1 MRVTNT
7 MMRNNSMLNMQ
18 KNKVAYNKY
27 LTQYNTQKK
36 IQRPSD
42 DPTIAARAL
51 KYRTTL
57 AEIDQ
62 YLTNI
67 KDATSWMGATE
78 TCLKAVNTKL
88 TDMID
93 YCTQAATGTY
103 NEKDR
108 ADIVTQLKQFSKYI
122 YEQNADADY
131 AGRYLFTGFRT
142 DVPML
147 FDKEETGTTYT
158 ITENIDIN
166 TINKYQYVYGE
177 ASYNA
182 GSSAADYANQ
192 ASEFAT
198 THRALLSYDKLDDNQ
213 TVKLTYT
220 DSTGTQQTVT
230 AITKSVA
237 ADTKYNEHLHPGTDE
252 VYFVPE
258 TGELVFGDDVYDS
271 IRAGKDLSVDYKKT
285 EFAAKDVRPEHY
297 FNCTAVDNTTGEVS
311 NYRTAGTQNMMYQIY
326 FSQTLVVNTE
336 GCDSINLAVGRTI
349 SDITNI
355 CNDLDVMEANL
366 KSVEKRIN
374 DCDENDKTTLAN
386 LNELKSQI
394 ETEIQLQKTV
404 LGKALGSAIT
414 TCQSANADNETHP
427 YPGIVDMLH
436 QLKEQGYVL
445 GVLSNKAE
453 EAVISLCERFFPGIF
468 SVEAGARDDF
478 PRKPD
483 PTRLRCIVEELGL
496 RREEVIYSGD
506 SDVDVLTAIRAGV
519 RPVAVDWGYRS
530 RQCLVQAGAS
540 HIVSSPEELIQE
552 IRTGK

>member
-7 MMRNNSMLNMQ
+7 MMRNNSLLNMQ

-42 DPTIAARAL
+42 DPTIAVRAL

-67 KDATSWMGATE
+67 KDATSWMDATE
-78 TCLKAVNTKL
+78 TCLKDVNNRL
-88 TDMID
+88 TDMIE

-147 FDKEETGTTYT
+147 FEEAQKDTTYT
-158 ITENIDIN
+158 ITEKIDIN
-166 TINKYQYVYGE
+166 AINKYQYVYGE
-177 ASYNA
+177 AVYSDTSDA
-182 GSSAADYANQ
+182 SDYADQ
-192 ASEFAT
+192 ASQFAT
-198 THRALLSYDKLDDNQ
+198 THRVLLSYDDLDVTQ
-213 TVKLTYT
+213 EVKITYT
-220 DSTGTQQTVT
+220 DSTGAQQTVT
-230 AITKSVA
+230 AKTKSVA
-237 ADTKYNEHLHPGTDE
+237 ADTTRNEHLHPDADE

-258 TGELVFGDDVYDS
+258 TGELVFGDDVYNS
-271 IRAGKDLSVDYKKT
+271 VRAGKGMSVVYKKT
-285 EFAAKDVRPEHY
+285 QFDKKDVRPEHY
-297 FNCTAVDNTTGEVS
+297 FECSTVNNNTGETAT
-311 NYRTAGTQNMMYQIY
+311 YRTAGKQEMLYQIN

-336 GCDSINLAVGRTI
+336 GCNSISLSVGRAI
-349 SDITNI
+349 SDITNM

-374 DCDENDKTTLAN
+374 DCDENDTDKLAS

-394 ETEIQLQKTV
+394 ETEITLQKTV

-414 TCQSANADNETHP
+414 TCQKSQDELNVALADHGSRDNRMQMTKAKLEDQKIDTEEAKSDNEDADL
-427 YPGIVDMLH
+427 G
-436 QLKEQGYVL
+436 EAYVNFSEADLLYQATLNATSKIL
-445 GVLSNKAE
+445 GQ
-453 EAVISLCERFFPGIF
+453 SLLNFI
-468 SVEAGARDDF
+468 
-478 PRKPD
+478 
-483 PTRLRCIVEELGL
+483 
-496 RREEVIYSGD
+496 
-506 SDVDVLTAIRAGV
+506 
-519 RPVAVDWGYRS
+519 
-530 RQCLVQAGAS
+530 
-540 HIVSSPEELIQE
+540 
-552 IRTGK
+552 